1 MEPVSGHAPIFTP
14 DYPESVRWSPC
25 NPDIIDAGPDLFCLY
40 QINPQCAPCLFV
52 LPLTA
57 IMTDDS
63 KSYDCL
69 PVGGITIAQVS
80 IELTTKAKVRKGLP
94 LDVSRHRIGFV
105 SIKNKAACQ

>member
-80 IELTTKAKVRKGLP
+80 GADNEGPRGLS
-94 LDVSRHRIGFV
+94 LVVSRHRI
-105 SIKNKAACQ
+105 SWLA